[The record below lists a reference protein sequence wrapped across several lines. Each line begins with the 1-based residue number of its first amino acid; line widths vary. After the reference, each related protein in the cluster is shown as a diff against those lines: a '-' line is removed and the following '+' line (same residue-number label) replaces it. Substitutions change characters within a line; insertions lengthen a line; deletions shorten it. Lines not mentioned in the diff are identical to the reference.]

1 MRFAMATDLVRQSAR
16 AVGAFAEQA
25 DAVGSGCLDGLAG
38 CADIVQHPEVAAAL
52 RDYYGDVVPVARALP
67 AEVDSLSVRAVYA
80 ATDIESADDQALADM
95 LIPWRTSAHLADTL
109 LRTRLGS
116 GEPQ

>member
-1 MRFAMATDLVRQSAR
+1 MATDLVRQSAR

-25 DAVGSGCLDGLAG
+25 DAVGSGCLDALAG
-38 CADIVQHPEVAAAL
+38 CADIVRHPEVAVAL
-52 RDYYGDVVPVARALP
+52 RNYYGDIVPVARALP
-67 AEVDSLSVRAVYA
+67 AEVDSLSVRTVYA
-80 ATDIESADDQALADM
+80 AIDIDSADDEALADM

-109 LRTRLGS
+109 LHTRLGS